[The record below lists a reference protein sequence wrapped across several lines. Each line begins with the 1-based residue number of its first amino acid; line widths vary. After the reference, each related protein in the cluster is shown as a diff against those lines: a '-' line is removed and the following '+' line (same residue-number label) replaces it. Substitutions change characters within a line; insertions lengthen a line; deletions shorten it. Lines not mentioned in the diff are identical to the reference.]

1 MKKTPQ
7 DTIYNML
14 IDNTVLSSNM
24 IYNPI
29 QKIAERIASE
39 RAERLDNML
48 FQTIPKGLRFV
59 KSRLILKLIFRAYR
73 VQVVY
78 VNHNKVEV
86 WKSGALFG
94 VIEYNK

>member
-1 MKKTPQ
+1 MKTPQ

-24 IYNPI
+24 IYNPM
-29 QKIAERIASE
+29 QKIAERIANE

-48 FQTIPKGLRFV
+48 FKAIPKGLRLI
-59 KSRLILKLIFRAYR
+59 KSRFLLRLIFRAYR
-73 VQVVY
+73 VHVVY